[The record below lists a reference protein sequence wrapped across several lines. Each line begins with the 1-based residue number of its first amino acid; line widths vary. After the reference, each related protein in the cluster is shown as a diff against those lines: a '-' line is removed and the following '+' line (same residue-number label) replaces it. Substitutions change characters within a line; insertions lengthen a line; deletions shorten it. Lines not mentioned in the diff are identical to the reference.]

1 MIEPELKADDLN
13 SGVIVEVLMFGE
25 WRTARAEFDHR
36 IRAYV
41 LYLYDGVH
49 FVGIL
54 EINDETRMR
63 WAQ

>member
-13 SGVIVEVLMFGE
+13 SGVVIEVFMFGE

-36 IRAYV
+36 LKEYV
-41 LYLYDGVH
+41 LYLYDGIN
-49 FVGIL
+49 FVGLL
-54 EINDETRMR
+54 EINDELKMR